1 MAKEIEVK
9 VLNIDLDE
17 MEDRLIKLGA
27 NLISKEYQINTIFD
41 SKDNYINEDL
51 NSYLRVRE
59 IKDLLT
65 EEVHINL
72 TLKQNIGSEAIRQNI
87 ETTTEIGDKKAM
99 ISILE
104 SLRYEI
110 IGEGYKYR
118 TSYVYENIRFD
129 LDRWDENT
137 YPYPYMEIE
146 VEKEED
152 LEKAIELLEIDRKN
166 ISTKSIIQLKENL

>member
-9 VLNIDLDE
+9 VLNVDLDE
-17 MEDRLIKLGA
+17 MEERLLKLGA
-27 NLISKEYQINTIFD
+27 KLVAKEYQINTIFD
-41 SKDNYINEDL
+41 SKDKYIYNCL
-51 NSYLRVRE
+51 NGYLRIRE

-65 EEVHINL
+65 DEVHINL
-72 TLKQNIGSEAIRQNI
+72 TLKQNIGNKNTRQNI
-87 ETTTEIGDKKAM
+87 ETTTEIDNKYAM

-104 SLRYEI
+104 RLRYYEI
-110 IGEGYKYR
+110 GKGSKYR
-118 TSYVYENIRFD
+118 TSYMYEGIRFD

-152 LEKAIELLEIDRKN
+152 LRKAIEFLKIDRNN
-166 ISTKSIIQLKENL
+166 ISTKSIVGLQQNL